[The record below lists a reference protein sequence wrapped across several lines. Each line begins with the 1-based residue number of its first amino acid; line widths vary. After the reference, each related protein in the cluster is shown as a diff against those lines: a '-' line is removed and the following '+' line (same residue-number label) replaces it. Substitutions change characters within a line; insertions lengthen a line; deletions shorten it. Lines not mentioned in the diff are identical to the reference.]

1 MRTFLVVDR
10 ESLNEALAEA
20 GPKDKIVIA
29 DGAFEKPPR
38 LVLDGARWVVRQR
51 RPRGQPLGPHLRSRA
66 GR

>member
-29 DGAFEKPPR
+29 DGAFEKPLR
-38 LVLDGARWVVRQR
+38 LVLDGARWVVASD
-51 RPRGQPLGPHLRSRA
+51 GLVVSHWDLT
-66 GR
+66 